1 MALTIGGN
9 VPSSVSGTGSTARA
23 SLLADHIFNAGLEKP
38 EILEELIVK
47 FPDFWFNKLLETV
60 PDMSGTI
67 TSREYTWQILDRTR
81 KGATISSLTGG
92 TAATAVLTLDIAASG
107 SDLGYFLV
115 GDVIRVADSGE
126 NGRVTAVGDAGGFQT
141 ISVVRSAGGNWST
154 GLVLANMKIGHIST
168 GFAPGSSA
176 SGGTRVHLPGT
187 DYSVTSIHRRGWTI
201 ERGAF
206 AQKTYVGDK
215 SWYFQQEDIEQ
226 KEFMRDFQA
235 DLIFG
240 QLTRNRSG
248 VAQSRGLLEYAE
260 ESGQKVTFSESQGV
274 SEGDYIS
281 LVEALLPQQG
291 SEDIVMLMGNRIFLE
306 TQQALGNNYRSIP
319 NSEKPAQVAG
329 LNFQSYQIGGK
340 NLHFKMFD
348 VFSDEAIVPS
358 VTPSSTAK
366 DFKNVA
372 LALDMGMVSPGQR
385 NIQVKYLEGAK
396 FIQKAIEGMVGDSY
410 GVASAYDGIQMELL
424 SEYLVACLL
433 PNRLG
438 LVYADN

>member
-9 VPSSVSGTGSTARA
+9 VPSSITGTGTSARA

-47 FPDFWFNKLLETV
+47 FPDYWFNKLLESV
-60 PDMSGTI
+60 PDVSGTI
-67 TSREYTWQILDRTR
+67 NSREYTWQILDRTR
-81 KGATISSLTGG
+81 KGATVSSIANG
-92 TAATAVLTLDIAASG
+92 TTATVTMTLDIAASG
-107 SDLGYFLV
+107 SDLGYYLV
-115 GDVIRVADSGE
+115 GDIIRVADSGE
-126 NGRVTAVGDAGGFQT
+126 NGRVTAVADAGGFQT
-141 ISVVRSAGGNWST
+141 IDVVRTAGGNWST
-154 GLVLANMKIGHIST
+154 ALILANMKIGHIST

-176 SGGTRVHLPGT
+176 SGGTRVHTPGT
-187 DYSVTSIHRRGWTI
+187 DYSVTTIARRGWTI
-201 ERGAF
+201 ERGAL

-235 DLIFG
+235 ALIFG
-240 QLTRNRSG
+240 QLFRSRTG

-260 ESGQKVTFSESQGV
+260 DSGQKVTFNESQGV

-291 SEDIVMLMGNRIFLE
+291 SADMVMLMGNRIFLQ
-306 TQQALGNNYRSIP
+306 TQQALGDRYRSIP
-319 NSEKPAQVAG
+319 NSEKPAQLAG
-329 LNFQSYQIGGK
+329 LDFQSYQIGGK
-340 NLHFKMFD
+340 NLHFKLFD

-372 LALDMGMVSPGQR
+372 LGLDLGMVSPGQR

-396 FIQKAIEGMVGDSY
+396 FIQKAIPGMASPGMDI
-410 GVASAYDGIQMELL
+410 ASAYDGLQMELL
-424 SEYLVACLL
+424 TEYLVACML

-438 LVYADN
+438 LVYANG